1 MRHAAVLRW
10 RYRRVTMLCYALV
23 APALQAVV
31 CPCPGSM
38 PADYDALPLEH
49 RVSMLGTLCHLAMD
63 SPSIRQDAA

>member
-1 MRHAAVLRW
+1 
-10 RYRRVTMLCYALV
+10 MLCYALV